1 MTRLSAIVAERRPP
15 VVASDA
21 LEERL
26 VALVEAAQRAWPGIL
41 VDGPTFV
48 AYLAERLPPQVD
60 AELTL
65 PALHATDLY
74 LACACA
80 QRNPAAIAAFER
92 EQLARVGSIVSRM
105 DRSPDFADEVRQ
117 RLRERLLVGA
127 NGRIGE
133 YTGAGPLAAW
143 VRVATTRLAL
153 NVMREAKR
161 SVTPRTVATPATPSP
176 ELDLIHERY
185 RPQIEGAFRSAFAK
199 LDGADRELLRLH
211 YIEGLNQ
218 EEIARRRQ
226 MDRSTISRHIAGVR
240 QQLLKRVHSELE
252 RLIPAI
258 GANSRE
264 TLLRGLRS
272 RIGFNLESVLKR

>member
-1 MTRLSAIVAERRPP
+1 MTRLSAIVAQRHPA
-15 VVASDA
+15 VVASEA
-21 LEERL
+21 LEARL
-26 VALVEAAQRAWPGIL
+26 EALVQAAQRAWPGVD
-41 VDGPTFV
+41 VDGATFI
-48 AYLAERLPPQVD
+48 AYLADRLPPQSD
-60 AELTL
+60 AELPLTG
-65 PALHATDLY
+65 LHANDLY
-74 LACACA
+74 LACACV
-80 QRNPAAIAAFER
+80 QRLPAAIAAFER
-92 EQLARVGSIVSRM
+92 EQLARVGAIVSRM

-117 RLRERLLVGA
+117 RLRERLLVGS

-143 VRVATTRLAL
+143 VRVAATRLAL

-161 SVTPRTVATPATPSP
+161 SITPRTLEAPATPSP

-211 YIEGLNQ
+211 YIEGMNQ

-226 MDRSTISRHIAGVR
+226 IDRSTISRHIAAVR